1 MNRKEIYD
9 KIQVMSF
16 NRKKRHITQET
27 VSKMTGVSRSNI
39 SNFER
44 GIVNNMYLYE
54 FYLNNFGGSGN
65 EKAQNR

>member
-9 KIQVMSF
+9 KIQVMAF
-16 NRKKRHITQET
+16 NRKKRHITQEA

-54 FYLNNFGGSGN
+54 FYLNNFGGSG
-65 EKAQNR
+65 K